1 MKKII
6 NEIGKIQPIT
16 LFVLGIFALISL
28 YPLFFTFVT
37 SFKNN
42 TEFYANFFGLPSKLR
57 WDNYLPVIGS
67 VLLWLKNSA
76 IYSGITV
83 ILVLIITS
91 FAGYAFARFDF
102 KMKNV
107 LFYLMLSTMMLPGIL
122 MLPALYVEIVK
133 FNWNNTIWALI
144 FPWITGSIPADVFIL
159 RRFFASEAVEVFE
172 AAKID
177 GASEFRILISIALPL
192 ARPILSTIAILS
204 ILGTYND
211 LLWPLIVISKDSLMP
226 VNTGILTLGSGGVLT
241 TGNTFAAYVI
251 AILPMLIVFA
261 FLAKQFVKALTEGI
275 IR

>member
-6 NEIGKIQPIT
+6 NKIGKTQSIT

-226 VNTGILTLGSGGVLT
+226 VNTGILTLSGGGVLT

>member
-1 MKKII
+1 MKKIFG
-6 NEIGKIQPIT
+6 EIKKIQPIS
-16 LFVLGIFALISL
+16 LVVLGIFALISL
-28 YPLFFTFVT
+28 YPLFFTFIT

-42 TEFYANFFGLPSKLR
+42 TEFYANFFGFPSKLR

-83 ILVLIITS
+83 ILVLIVTS
-91 FAGYAFARFDF
+91 LAGYAFARFDF
-102 KMKNV
+102 KMKNI

-122 MLPALYVEIVK
+122 MLPALYIEIVK

-144 FPWITGSIPADVFIL
+144 FPWTTGSIPADVFIL
-159 RRFFASEAVEVFE
+159 RRFFASESVEVFE

-177 GASEFRILISIALPL
+177 GASELRILVSIALPL

-226 VNTGILTLGSGGVLT
+226 VNTGILTLGGGGVLT
-241 TGNTFAAYVI
+241 IGNTFAAYVI

-275 IR
+275 VR

>member
-6 NEIGKIQPIT
+6 NKIGKTQSIT